1 MNLRQGIAAL
11 GLDIP
16 DSGVRLLEAYADL
29 IEKWNKVY
37 NLTAIREREKIVS
50 HHLLDS
56 LSILPHIEADSIADI
71 GSGAGL
77 PGIVLAI
84 ARPDWQVT
92 LVESNQKKAAF
103 LRQAVIE
110 LGLKNVSVLSERVE
124 AIGERNFGLVVSRA
138 FAETGEFLRLSGRLG
153 ERFAAMKGQYPE
165 KELAQLPERAVVEAV
180 IPLKVP
186 GLEGERHLV
195 IMKLE
200 AD

>member
-37 NLTAIREREKIVS
+37 NLTAIREREKIIS